1 MSKGTQMILGATAI
15 ALLVGGYAAS
25 NLGGL
30 ATFQYYETLDEFRSA
45 GMPTEPA
52 RVHGYVA
59 DGSIERDVAGKQVRF
74 HVRATPPHAGGDT
87 GETLPVIFRSLEV
100 PDLFKDG
107 AEIVVEG
114 RMEPSQQAFEADLL
128 LAKCP
133 SKFQADPNAQ
143 AGDHA
148 PGTGYSDPA
157 AGVGRA
163 SL

>member
-1 MSKGTQMILGATAI
+1 MSKGTQIIVGATAI
-15 ALLVGGYAAS
+15 ALLVGWYAAA

-45 GMPTEPA
+45 GMPTDLA

-59 DGSIERDVAGKQVRF
+59 DGTILRDVPGQQVRF
-74 HVRATPPHAGGDT
+74 AVQTDPPHAGGEP
-87 GETLPVIFRSLEV
+87 GATLPVIFDSLEV

-107 AEIVVEG
+107 AEVVVEG
-114 RMEPSQQAFEADLL
+114 RMDPSQQAFVANLV

-133 SKFQADPNAQ
+133 SKFQAEPGADGMSASPEPDAQ
-143 AGDHA
+143 
-148 PGTGYSDPA
+148 S
-157 AGVGRA
+157 A

>member
-1 MSKGTQMILGATAI
+1 MSKGTQMILGATVI
-15 ALLVGGYAAS
+15 ALLVAGYAAN

-30 ATFQYYETLDEFRSA
+30 ASFQYYETLDEFHTA
-45 GMPTEPA
+45 GMPTDLA

-59 DGSIERDVAGKQVRF
+59 DGTIRRDVAGQEVRF
-74 HVRATPPHAGGDT
+74 HVQAHAPHAGGPP

-107 AEIVVEG
+107 AEVVVEG
-114 RMEPSQQAFEADLL
+114 RMDPSQQAFVADLV

-133 SKFQADPNAQ
+133 SKFQADPNADAQ
-143 AGDHA
+143 A
-148 PGTGYSDPA
+148 
-157 AGVGRA
+157 A

>member
-15 ALLVGGYAAS
+15 ALLVGWYATA

-30 ATFQYYETLDEFRSA
+30 ASFQYSETLEEFRTA
-45 GMPTEPA
+45 GMPTDRV

-59 DGSIERDVAGKQVRF
+59 DGTIRRDVAGRQVRF
-74 HVRATPPHAGGDT
+74 AVQTDPPHAGGPP
-87 GETLPVIFRSLEV
+87 GATLPVIFDSLEV

-107 AEIVVEG
+107 AEVVVEG
-114 RMEPSQQAFEADLL
+114 RMDPSQQAFLADLV

-133 SKFQADPNAQ
+133 SKFQADPAAQ
-143 AGDHA
+143 A
-148 PGTGYSDPA
+148 
-157 AGVGRA
+157 A

>member
-1 MSKGTQMILGATAI
+1 MSKGTQVILGATVI
-15 ALLVGGYAAS
+15 ALLVGWYAAA

-30 ATFQYYETLDEFRSA
+30 ASFQYYASLDEFRSA
-45 GMPTEPA
+45 GMPAKLA

-59 DGSIERDVAGKQVRF
+59 DGTIQRDVAGQQVRF
-74 HVRATPPHAGGDT
+74 LVQADPPHAGGPA

-107 AEIVVEG
+107 AEVVVEG
-114 RMEPSQQAFEADLL
+114 HMDPSQQAFVADLV

-133 SKFQADPNAQ
+133 SKFQADPNA
-143 AGDHA
+143 
-148 PGTGYSDPA
+148 A
-157 AGVGRA
+157 ARAA

>member
-15 ALLVGGYAAS
+15 ALLVGAYAVN

-30 ATFQYYETLDEFRSA
+30 ASFEYYETLGEFRTA
-45 GMPTEPA
+45 GMPTDLA

-59 DGSIERDVAGKQVRF
+59 DGTIQRSVEAQEVRF
-74 HVRATPPHAGGDT
+74 HVQADPPHAGGPP
-87 GETLPVIFRSLEV
+87 GETLAVIFNSLEI

-107 AEIVVEG
+107 AEVVVEG
-114 RMEPSQQAFEADLL
+114 RMDPSQQVFVADLV

-133 SKFQADPNAQ
+133 SKFQAEPNA
-143 AGDHA
+143 
-148 PGTGYSDPA
+148 A
-157 AGVGRA
+157 AAA

>member
-15 ALLVGGYAAS
+15 ALLVGGYAAN

-30 ATFQYYETLDEFRSA
+30 ASFQYYETLDEFRTA
-45 GMPTEPA
+45 GMPTDLA

-59 DGSIERDVAGKQVRF
+59 DGTIRRDVEGQEVRF
-74 HVRATPPHAGGDT
+74 HVQATAPHAGGAEGD
-87 GETLPVIFRSLEV
+87 TLPVIFRSLEV

-107 AEIVVEG
+107 AEVVVEG
-114 RMEPSQQAFEADLL
+114 RMDPSQQAFVADLV

-133 SKFQADPNAQ
+133 SKFQADPNADAQ
-143 AGDHA
+143 A
-148 PGTGYSDPA
+148 
-157 AGVGRA
+157 A

>member
-15 ALLVGGYAAS
+15 ALLVGWYAAA

-30 ATFQYYETLDEFRSA
+30 ASFEYYETLDEFRSA
-45 GMPTEPA
+45 GMPNELA

-59 DGSIERDVAGKQVRF
+59 DGTIERDVAQQVVRF
-74 HVRATPPHAGGDT
+74 HVQADPPHAGGAS

-107 AEIVVEG
+107 AEVVVEG
-114 RMEPSQQAFEADLL
+114 RMDASQQAFVADLV

-133 SKFQADPNAQ
+133 SKFQADPNAG
-143 AGDHA
+143 A
-148 PGTGYSDPA
+148 
-157 AGVGRA
+157 REA